1 MISRPGAPP
10 HHTCGD
16 ALDLHFEFPAA
27 LRTSGRMLPFFCG
40 QAQCCPAGRTSAI
53 AEAAIVPYTHIR
65 SFEKSGE
72 CVTHTQIFPVFPLSC
87 GNIPWKKPWKLP
99 HENAEQHHIN
109 YPRPDKAVH
118 KHKNEKNDIRK
129 PVKLVRAVTSVHE
142 SDEFIPEFHLSVQ
155 PFMTVFFR

>member
-1 MISRPGAPP
+1 MVQLHSRIFRQMKQKFVGCNGA
-10 HHTCGD
+10 TGKNFLKYDGKDASECATRALRGD

-53 AEAAIVPYTHIR
+53 AEAAIVPYAHIR

-87 GNIPWKKPWKLP
+87 GNIP
-99 HENAEQHHIN
+99 
-109 YPRPDKAVH
+109 
-118 KHKNEKNDIRK
+118 
-129 PVKLVRAVTSVHE
+129 
-142 SDEFIPEFHLSVQ
+142 
-155 PFMTVFFR
+155 